1 MTQLPLRRVPVDE
14 TFAPLP
20 ASPEMSSVEQDSAG
34 RQAALTAAY
43 GALFEGEQVDG
54 VYRGA
59 GQGFEVVV
67 VTNRRVLII
76 GAVSEGDEERTSL
89 TSVPFGRV
97 TSVGLLSPPGEA
109 VAAAT
114 TVQLK
119 VVSVAY
125 ELNCRSEDEAH
136 EMHDL
141 ITWHLIGG

>member
-14 TFAPLP
+14 TLAAPP
-20 ASPEMSSVEQDSAG
+20 ASPETSSVEHDSAG

-43 GALFEGEQVDG
+43 GAIFEGEQVDG

-67 VTNRRVLII
+67 VTNRRLLII
-76 GAVSEGDEERTSL
+76 DDAGEERTSL

-97 TSVGLLSPPGEA
+97 TSVGLLSPPGEP

-114 TVQLK
+114 TVQLR
-119 VVSVAY
+119 VLSVAY
-125 ELNCRSEDEAH
+125 ELDCRSEDEAC